1 MPMQV
6 DGEPW
11 AQGPCTI
18 TITHKTQAPMLYH
31 STEQT
36 DDDDSSLSDTEEP
49 LNNLTEQQGPSK
61 RVSGKP

>member
-11 AQGPCTI
+11 AQGPCII

-49 LNNLTEQQGPSK
+49 SDNLTDQQGPSK
-61 RVSGKP
+61 RVSVKP